1 MRMFKTA
8 QVDVWKNLLRTVE
21 LIVVQVFENAKYVQ
35 EQLND
40 VHVEIQSEKLNICIN
55 FMFKH
60 VFQP

>member
-40 VHVEIQSEKLNICIN
+40 VHVEIQSKKLNICIN